1 LKAPELRVAI
11 VSAYALSAFGGAQEQ
26 ALAMSRE
33 LTRRG
38 HDVLVVAPDGHDR
51 ALYDTPAHVAR
62 FGAVVKIPANGSRAP
77 LTLSPRASRQAART
91 VAHFRPDV
99 VHFHEPFAPLVGWG
113 VLRAHGAAA
122 VATFH
127 RGGGGPA
134 LSLTKPL
141 LRRLATH
148 LDESAAVSESAAA
161 TIHAACGIEATV
173 LFNGFEMDRFVATP
187 RERSDETTL
196 VVLGRHEE
204 RKGVAHAI
212 NAVRAHNA
220 KGDDPWRLVV
230 LGDGPQRRALE
241 ALSAGDLA
249 IVFVG
254 APSDEEKRRWL
265 RRANALIAPSTGGE
279 SFGMILLEGMASETA
294 VVASDIEGYHEAASG
309 FATLFTPGDD
319 VSLESAIE
327 RALRDETT
335 ESIARATAHAN
346 AWSISALMERYEELY
361 ALARERFSATR

>member
-1 LKAPELRVAI
+1 VATELRVAI

-38 HDVLVVAPDGHDR
+38 HDVLVLAPDAHDH
-51 ALYDTPAHVAR
+51 ANYDTPALVAR
-62 FGAVVKIPANGSRAP
+62 FGVVLKIPANGSRAP
-77 LTLSPRASRQAART
+77 LTLSPAASRDAART

-99 VHFHEPFAPLVGWG
+99 VHFHEPFAPLIGWG
-113 VLRAHGAAA
+113 ALRAHRAPAL
-122 VATFH
+122 ATFH

-141 LRRLATH
+141 LRRLARH
-148 LDESAAVSESAAA
+148 LDASVAVSQSAAA
-161 TIHAACGIEATV
+161 TIHAACGIDPTV
-173 LFNGFEMDRFVATP
+173 LFNGFEMERFVATP
-187 RERSDETTL
+187 RERGDDTTL
-196 VVLGRHEE
+196 VVLGRLEE

-220 KGDDPWRLVV
+220 KSDDPWRLVV

-241 ALSAGDLA
+241 ALAAGDLA

-254 APSDEEKRRWL
+254 APGDEEKRRWL
-265 RRANALIAPSTGGE
+265 RRANALIAPSIGGE
-279 SFGMILLEGMASETA
+279 SFGMILLEGMASETS
-294 VVASDIEGYHEAASG
+294 VVASDIDGYHEAAAG

-319 VSLESAIE
+319 ASLESAIE
-327 RALRDETT
+327 RALRDETPA
-335 ESIARATAHAN
+335 SIARAKNHASE
-346 AWSISALMERYEELY
+346 WSMAALMDRYEELY
-361 ALARERFSATR
+361 ASARERFSATR

>member
-1 LKAPELRVAI
+1 LRVAI

-33 LTRRG
+33 LARRG
-38 HDVLVVAPDGHDR
+38 HDVLIVAPDVHDHAR
-51 ALYDTPAHVAR
+51 YDTPADVAR
-62 FGAVVKIPANGSRAP
+62 FGAVLKVPANGSRAP
-77 LTLSPRASRQAART
+77 LTLSPVASRQAART
-91 VAHFRPDV
+91 VAHFRADV
-99 VHFHEPFAPLVGWG
+99 VHFHEPFAPLIGWG
-113 VLRAHGAAA
+113 VLRAHGAPA

-134 LSLTKPL
+134 LTLTKPL
-141 LRRLATH
+141 LRRLAAN
-148 LDESAAVSESAAA
+148 LDASAAVSESAAE
-161 TIHAACGIEATV
+161 TIHGACGIEPLV

-187 RERSDETTL
+187 RERSEETVL

-220 KGDDPWRLVV
+220 KGEDTWRLVV

-241 ALSAGDLA
+241 SLA
-249 IVFVG
+249 ARDPAILFAG
-254 APSDEEKRRWL
+254 APGDEEKRRWL

-279 SFGMILLEGMASETA
+279 SFGMILLEGMASETS

-319 VSLESAIE
+319 ANLETAIE
-327 RALRDETT
+327 RTLREETPA
-335 ESIARATAHAN
+335 SIARAKAHATE
-346 AWSISALMERYEELY
+346 WSMSSLMDRYEEIY
-361 ALARERFSATR
+361 VTARERFSATR